1 MKLHR
6 RSPAETERMRAA
18 GRLAAEVLEFIEPHV
33 QPGVTTLALNDLCHD
48 YIVEAG
54 AYPSPLNYNGF
65 PKSICS
71 SRNEVVCHGIPSAD
85 EVLGEADI
93 INLDITVT
101 LDGWFGDTSKT
112 FIMPQADAKVAQLV
126 ADTQACLYRGIAAI
140 CYDQIELAK
149 PANRRRYRRL
159 NDIGRAIHAEA
170 DRHGYGV
177 VRNFVGH
184 GIGDVFHQAPN
195 VIHYRSHQR
204 GPALKPGNTFTIEPM
219 INLGG
224 HRNQTLADGWT
235 AITED
240 GLASA
245 QFEHTI
251 LVTEEGVEVLT
262 ARQEE
267 AESPWLAYVDRVRAD
282 LA

>member
-1 MKLHR
+1 
-6 RSPAETERMRAA
+6 MRAA

-33 QPGVTTLALNDLCHD
+33 QPGISTLELNDMCHD

-71 SRNEVVCHGIPSAD
+71 SRNEVVCHGIPNAE
-85 EVLGEADI
+85 EVLQPTDI

-101 LDGWFGDTSKT
+101 LEGWFGDTSKT
-112 FIMPQADAKVAQLV
+112 FIMPEVAPEVVALV
-126 ADTQACLYRGIAAI
+126 EHTQACLYRGIAAI
-140 CYDQIELAK
+140 CFEAEELSK
-149 PANRRRYRRL
+149 PAGRRRYRRL

-184 GIGDVFHQAPN
+184 GIGDTFHTPPN
-195 VIHYRSHQR
+195 VIHYRSPQR
-204 GPALKPGNTFTIEPM
+204 GPALKSGNTFTIEPM
-219 INLGG
+219 INLGT
-224 HRNQTLADGWT
+224 HRNRTLSDGWT
-235 AITED
+235 ALTED
-240 GLASA
+240 GLQSA

-251 LVTEEGVEVLT
+251 LVTEDGVEVLT
-262 ARQEE
+262 ARGEE
-267 AESPWLAYVDRVRAD
+267 AASPWLQFVDSVRKD